1 MKTKPQNDPVL
12 IERLKALHMTAK
24 RDSHA
29 AAATRVAFLAE
40 ARNIAKGVSPRPRS
54 RLNEWSAAIGIVLA
68 APKKMRGAPMLNTL
82 LALIVV
88 LGLAF
93 GGGTVAA
100 QTSQP
105 DDTLY
110 PLKIWSEETR
120 IAFSSDPETKF
131 QLHLQFATRRMEE
144 IQTML
149 QASELPAEEVML
161 RLQTQ
166 MENAINLAAQ
176 MPDDQLHA
184 SLLQLQEHLQEQDR
198 DMAQL
203 KLMNGDSNPAL
214 LQIRDRVRIMLQDQ
228 LHLCQSGLEAP
239 EVLREQL
246 RNREQNQFQ
255 DGGQGQEGNLNQ
267 EQNQNQNQ
275 TQEQNQQQNQ
285 NGDSNQN
292 QEQNQNQDQN
302 QNGQDQEQDQNQ
314 YQNGNDNNASPGDG
328 NGTGPGPGDGTCP
341 NCPCDGCDG
350 EGPVPGDGS
359 GNPESGGNGGKP

>member
-1 MKTKPQNDPVL
+1 MKTKPQNDLLL
-12 IERLKALHMTAK
+12 IERLENLRTTAK

-29 AAATRVAFLAE
+29 AAATRAAFLAE
-40 ARNIAKGVSPRPRS
+40 ARNMVKGVSPRPRF
-54 RLNEWSAAIGIVLA
+54 RLKEWMAAIGVVLA
-68 APKKMRGAPMLNTL
+68 APKKMRGAPMLNTVFT
-82 LALIVV
+82 LIVV

-120 IAFSSDPETKF
+120 ISFSPEPEEKF
-131 QLHLQFATRRMEE
+131 QLRLQFTARRMEE

-149 QASELPAEEVML
+149 QGGELPSEVVML

-176 MPDDQLHA
+176 MSDDQLYA
-184 SLLQLQEHLQEQDR
+184 SLLQLQDRLQAQDQ

-203 KLMNGDSNPAL
+203 ELNEDSDPAL
-214 LQIRDRVRIMLQDQ
+214 LQIRDRVRTMLQEQ
-228 LHLCQSGLEAP
+228 LHLCQSGLESP
-239 EVLREQL
+239 QMLREQL
-246 RNREQNQFQ
+246 RNREQNQLQGGGQDQ
-255 DGGQGQEGNLNQ
+255 DGNQNQEQNQNQNQNQNQDQNQQQNQDGNLNQ

-275 TQEQNQQQNQ
+275 
-285 NGDSNQN
+285 N
-292 QEQNQNQDQN
+292 QEQNQNQH
-302 QNGQDQEQDQNQ
+302 
-314 YQNGNDNNASPGDG
+314 QNGNDSDASPSDG

-341 NCPCDGCDG
+341 NCPCDGCDADG
-350 EGPVPGDGS
+350 TGPGSGDGS
-359 GNPESGGNGGKP
+359 GNPDAGGGNGGKP

>member
-1 MKTKPQNDPVL
+1 MKTKPQNDLIL
-12 IERLKALHMTAK
+12 IERLENLRTTAK
-24 RDSHA
+24 RDPHA
-29 AAATRVAFLAE
+29 ASATRAAFLIE
-40 ARNIAKGVSPRPRS
+40 SRNMAKGVSPRPRS
-54 RLNEWSAAIGIVLA
+54 RLNDWMAAIGFVLA
-68 APKKMRGAPMLNTL
+68 APKKMRGAPMLNTVFT
-82 LALIVV
+82 LIVV

-105 DDTLY
+105 DETLY

-120 IAFSSDPETKF
+120 ISFSPEPEEKF
-131 QLHLQFATRRMEE
+131 QLRLQFAARRMEE

-149 QASELPAEEVML
+149 LGGELPSEVVML

-184 SLLQLQEHLQEQDR
+184 SLLQLQVRLQEQDQ

-203 KLMNGDSNPAL
+203 ELNENSDPAL
-214 LQIRDRVRIMLQDQ
+214 LQIRDRVRTMLRDQ
-228 LHLCQSGLEAP
+228 LHLCQSGLESS

-246 RNREQNQFQ
+246 RNREQNQLQGGGQNQ
-255 DGGQGQEGNLNQ
+255 DG
-267 EQNQNQNQ
+267 
-275 TQEQNQQQNQ
+275 
-285 NGDSNQN
+285 NQN

-302 QNGQDQEQDQNQ
+302 QQQNQDSNLNQEQNQNQNQEQNQNQNQEQNQNQ
-314 YQNGNDNNASPGDG
+314 YQNGNDNDASPSDG

-350 EGPVPGDGS
+350 TGSGSGDGS
-359 GNPESGGNGGKP
+359 GNPDAGGGNGGKP